1 MPLERLEAERF
12 RGLAP
17 CSLDFDPRYNLIVGP
32 NASGKTSLLEA
43 LFFLGRARSFRTRR
57 LKALVRHG
65 EATFQLVGAVR
76 VTAGAVTL
84 GIRAVDDGAEI
95 HVGGQRVRS
104 ATELANHFPAQIID
118 PEIHRLLEDGP
129 AQRRKFID
137 WGVFHVEHGFLTE
150 WQRYFRALRQR
161 NAALRAQSRG
171 AALDAW
177 DEELVASGTRLAAMR
192 SRYLEQ
198 LTPFLREAGQALLD
212 LDVTLAH
219 RAGWAA
225 DQSLSEA
232 LKASADRDRRT
243 AVTHAGPHRA
253 DVVVRVDGELARER
267 VSRGQQKLLA
277 SALTLAQLRL
287 QDSLAPGRTAL
298 LLDDP
303 AAELDGERLERLVG
317 LVRALPVQLFVTSLR
332 GDLPGLGTPGRR
344 FHVERGVLAP
354 A

>member
-1 MPLERLEAERF
+1 MPLESLAAERF
-12 RGLAP
+12 RGLGPLAV
-17 CSLDFDPRYNLIVGP
+17 DFDPRYNLIVGP
-32 NASGKTSLLEA
+32 NASGKTSVLEA

-57 LKALVRHG
+57 VKALVRHG
-65 EATFQLVGAVR
+65 EAAFQLVGAVR
-76 VTAGAVTL
+76 SAAGTVTL
-84 GIRAVDDGAEI
+84 GIRAGDAGSEI

-104 ATELANHFPAQIID
+104 ATELANHFPPQIID

-150 WQRYFRALRQR
+150 WQRYVRALRQR
-161 NAALRAQSRG
+161 NAALRAQNRG
-171 AALDAW
+171 AALNAW

-192 SRYLEQ
+192 SHYVHQLAPYL
-198 LTPFLREAGQALLD
+198 RDAGRALLD
-212 LDVTLAH
+212 LDVTLVH
-219 RAGWAA
+219 RTGWAA
-225 DQSLSEA
+225 DQSLDEA

-253 DVVVRVDGELARER
+253 DVAVRIDGELARER

-287 QDSLAPGRTAL
+287 QESQTPGRTAL

-303 AAELDGERLERLVG
+303 AAELDGDRLERLVG
-317 LVRALPVQLFVTSLR
+317 LVRTLPVQLFVTSLR

-344 FHVERGVLAP
+344 FHVERGVLA
-354 A
+354 AA